1 MLKVNQQVP
10 LAGDEYYKIKNE
22 ITSIINYQI
31 TNEVRNGLKGFI
43 LYGEA
48 GVGKTRLISEIMKT
62 LNRDRGFLII
72 KRDASDIAHK
82 HYGESE
88 KLIKEIFAEKIG
100 ERRAIFFDD
109 VDGLFL
115 TRDYGVKLETW
126 YLSHLNVLFH
136 MIDDLDTSKDVLF
149 MTTNKIDLI
158 DFALRDRL
166 YNMEI
171 PHPSVESLKEYLK
184 NRLDELFLKNTD
196 INITKVAEPIIH
208 DIENGIISNFRKLE
222 QKIIVEYVNYVKKV
236 GF

>member
-1 MLKVNQQVP
+1 MLETNQQVQ
-10 LAGDEYYKIKNE
+10 LVGDEYYDIKKE
-22 ITSIINYQI
+22 INSIIEYQI
-31 TNEVRNGLKGFI
+31 GNGIKNGLKGFI

-62 LNRDRGFLII
+62 LHRDHGFSLI
-72 KRDASDIAHK
+72 KKDASDIAHK

-88 KLIKEIFAEKIG
+88 KLIKEIFAENKG

-136 MIDDLDTSKDVLF
+136 MIDELDTSQDVLF
-149 MTTNKIDLI
+149 MTTNKIELI

-171 PHPSVESLKEYLK
+171 PHPSNKSLTEYL
-184 NRLDELFLKNTD
+184 NSRLEELFLKNTD
-196 INITKVAEPIIH
+196 INITEIAQPIIH
-208 DIENGIISNFRKLE
+208 DIENGIITNFRKLE
-222 QKIIVEYVNYVKKV
+222 QKIIIEYVNYVKNTE
-236 GF
+236 F

>member
-1 MLKVNQQVP
+1 MLEINQQVP
-10 LAGDEYYKIKNE
+10 LAGDEYFKIKND
-22 ITSIINYQI
+22 ITSIIKYQI
-31 TNEVRNGLKGFI
+31 DNSVKNGLKGFI

-48 GVGKTRLISEIMKT
+48 GVGKTRLISEIMKI
-62 LNRDRGFLII
+62 LNRDHGFSIV
-72 KRDASDIAHK
+72 KRDAADIAHK

-88 KLIKEIFAEKIG
+88 KLIKEIFAEKRG

-136 MIDDLDTSKDVLF
+136 MIDELDTSQDVLF

-166 YNMEI
+166 FNIEI
-171 PHPSVESLKEYLK
+171 PHPSTESLKEYLN
-184 NRLDELFLKNTD
+184 NRLEELFLKNTD

-208 DIENGIISNFRKLE
+208 DIENGIITNFRKLE
-222 QKIIVEYVNYVKKV
+222 QKIIVEYVNYVKSV
-236 GF
+236 EF